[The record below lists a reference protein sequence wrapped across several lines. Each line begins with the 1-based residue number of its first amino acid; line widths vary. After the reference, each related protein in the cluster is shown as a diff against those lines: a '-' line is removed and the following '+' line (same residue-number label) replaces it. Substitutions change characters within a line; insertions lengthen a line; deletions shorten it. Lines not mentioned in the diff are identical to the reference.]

1 MSPFRSGEL
10 RVVSLNYNEQFTKIH
25 IFLASETA
33 VIIRNVVRNQ
43 RRGCCYVGPV
53 RLGYEFEISNQ

>member
-10 RVVSLNYNEQFTKIH
+10 RVVSLNYSEQFTKIH

-33 VIIRNVVRNQ
+33 VIIRNVVRN
-43 RRGCCYVGPV
+43 
-53 RLGYEFEISNQ
+53 